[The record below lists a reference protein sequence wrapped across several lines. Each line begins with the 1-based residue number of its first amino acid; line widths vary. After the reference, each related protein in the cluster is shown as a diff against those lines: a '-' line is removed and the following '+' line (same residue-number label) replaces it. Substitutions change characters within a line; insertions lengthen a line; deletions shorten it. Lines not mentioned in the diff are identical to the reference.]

1 MNEVVFDIDRLCEVA
16 LDQYGFV
23 TTAQAE
29 EAGVSAPSLAM
40 LVKRG
45 RLERVVRSVYRVPQV
60 PPSSFDRF
68 MLALLWTGCDEAA
81 LSHETALDAY
91 DVCDVNPTSIHVVVD
106 GGRRIRRKGG
116 EGYAIHYETVDAK
129 QVGWWEGMRCV
140 KLATAIEQCAAT
152 GTPRYLLEQAV
163 ENGRKRGLLGKRE
176 AERFEATVGGADE
189 QEQRGEPS

>member
-1 MNEVVFDIDRLCEVA
+1 MNEVVFDIDRLREVA

-60 PPSSFDRF
+60 PPASFDRF

-116 EGYAIHYETVDAK
+116 
-129 QVGWWEGMRCV
+129 
-140 KLATAIEQCAAT
+140 
-152 GTPRYLLEQAV
+152 
-163 ENGRKRGLLGKRE
+163 
-176 AERFEATVGGADE
+176 
-189 QEQRGEPS
+189 

>member
-1 MNEVVFDIDRLCEVA
+1 MNEVVFDIDRLREVA

-106 GGRRIRRKGG
+106 GRAPEFVGRAARVMRSIMKRWTRNKLVGGKG
-116 EGYAIHYETVDAK
+116 
-129 QVGWWEGMRCV
+129 
-140 KLATAIEQCAAT
+140 CAA
-152 GTPRYLLEQAV
+152 
-163 ENGRKRGLLGKRE
+163 
-176 AERFEATVGGADE
+176 
-189 QEQRGEPS
+189 

>member
-1 MNEVVFDIDRLCEVA
+1 MNEVVFDIDRLREVA

-45 RLERVVRSVYRVPQV
+45 RLV